1 MKLSV
6 FFLAI
11 VLFCTSCAK
20 PSYKK
25 NEILEQ
31 KDADSTEASVLHLP
45 NNQELS
51 PDQQITCAVMAAP
64 AEGREE
70 AKVYGYNEAGEFMV
84 LREGTNEYVC
94 IADDPSQDGFQ
105 VVCYH
110 KSLEPMMQRG
120 RELRAEGKSRE
131 EIEATREKEAAS
143 GKMALPK
150 SPAALHIYYGKNG
163 YFDEE
168 TGNVENAKYR
178 YVVYIPYATQ
188 EKTGL
193 SLAPNESSHPWLMF
207 PGKYNAHIMITPEK

>member
-11 VLFCTSCAK
+11 ILLGVSCGK

-31 KDADSTEASVLHLP
+31 KDADSTETSVLNLS
-45 NNQELS
+45 NNQVLTA
-51 PDQQITCAVMAAP
+51 DQQIMCAVMAAP

-70 AKVYGYNEAGEFMV
+70 ATVYGYNEEGEFMV
-84 LREGTNEYVC
+84 LREGTNEFVC
-94 IADDPSQDGFQ
+94 IADNPSQNGLQ

-110 KSLEPMMQRG
+110 KSLEPMMERG
-120 RELRAEGKSRE
+120 RELRAEGVSRE
-131 EIEATREKEAAS
+131 EIEDTREKEAAS
-143 GKMALPK
+143 GKMSIPK
-150 SPAALHIYYGKNG
+150 SPAALHIYYGKNA

-168 TGNVENAKYR
+168 TGKIENAKYR

-188 EKTGL
+188 ELTGL